1 MQKTQTGNAR
11 LPETEDMQTAVTN
24 RFGLAQARAFSST
37 IPGRL
42 TLGVAA
48 TVVIAL
54 AAHVSF
60 PLPFTPVPFTLQ
72 PLAVLGVGL
81 AFGPVGGFLTLL
93 AYLAEGACRLPVF
106 SPAGPGGVSQLFFG
120 PTSGYLLS
128 YPLVAAIAGGLTR
141 LCTQRL
147 SLFVSAV
154 AGCVAATVVLFLA
167 GAGWFMTFTHLTLRA
182 VWIAS
187 VAPFLPGEIIKILAA
202 AGIYSALRR
211 NSSDKRSA

>member
-1 MQKTQTGNAR
+1 
-11 LPETEDMQTAVTN
+11 MQTFLTN
-24 RFGLAQARAFSST
+24 RSGLAQARAFSST
-37 IPGRL
+37 IPGKL

-54 AAHVSF
+54 AAHVAF

-81 AFGPVGGFLTLL
+81 AFGPLGGFLTLL
-93 AYLAEGACRLPVF
+93 AYLAEGACGLPVF
-106 SPAGPGGVSQLFFG
+106 SPAGPGGVAQLFFG

-141 LCTQRL
+141 VLGRRL
-147 SLFVSAV
+147 SLFSSA
-154 AGCVAATVVLFLA
+154 AIGCATAIIVLFLA
-167 GAGWFMTFTHLTLRA
+167 GAGWFMALTHLPLRA

-187 VAPFLPGEIIKILAA
+187 VAPFLPGETIKILVA
-202 AGIYSALRR
+202 AGIYSTLRR
-211 NSSDKRSA
+211 HFRNKRSASSI

>member
-1 MQKTQTGNAR
+1 
-11 LPETEDMQTAVTN
+11 MQTVLTN
-24 RFGLAQARAFSST
+24 RFGLSQARAFGAT
-37 IPGRL
+37 IPGTL

-54 AAHVSF
+54 AAHVAF

-93 AYLAEGACRLPVF
+93 AYLAEGACGLPVF
-106 SPAGPGGVSQLFFG
+106 SPAGAGGIAQLFFG

-141 LCTQRL
+141 VLGRRQ
-147 SLFVSAV
+147 SLFASATV
-154 AGCVAATVVLFLA
+154 GCAVATVVLFLA
-167 GAGWFMTFTHLTLRA
+167 GAGWFMEFTHLPPRA

-187 VAPFLPGEIIKILAA
+187 IAPFLPGEAIKILVA
-202 AGIYSALRR
+202 AGVYSTLRR
-211 NSSDKRSA
+211 NSRNKRSA